1 MLIDKSHRTWAAAT
15 FGLLALSSIAYGLY
29 VYSAPKGATGGS
41 IPGMIFG
48 ILSAALM
55 VYAGLLWWRKKY
67 PTWRIGRAS
76 TWLKGHIWLGSLSV
90 PLALFHAGFRW
101 GGPLTIL
108 LWITLALIVFSGI
121 VGLILQHVV
130 PRLMTERCPLET
142 IYEQIPQVSA
152 PLLLEADASVAAI
165 VGPLP
170 VTKPAIATDELLERK
185 KVNKEQLAIYVEQ
198 VPPEEPPPAEGE
210 KKPPRRKGPVPVLQM
225 EGTEPLLELYLN
237 MVRPYIENADGHRS
251 SLKDAGV
258 AHNIFDRIRKLLP
271 EQAHETTDRLR
282 SYCEERRQLT
292 IQTKLHHLLHSWMFV
307 HLPLSVALMV
317 LGIAHVVTVL
327 WY

>member
-1 MLIDKSHRTWAAAT
+1 MLIDKSHRTWGAVT
-15 FGLLALSSIAYGLY
+15 IGLLVLSSVSYGIY
-29 VYSAPKGATGGS
+29 VHTAPKGATGGS
-41 IPGMIFG
+41 VPGMIYG
-48 ILSAALM
+48 IVSAGM
-55 VYAGLLWWRKKY
+55 MTYAGLLWWRKRY

-101 GGPLTIL
+101 GGPLTVIL
-108 LWITLALIVFSGI
+108 WLVVALIVISGI
-121 VGLILQHVV
+121 VGLILQHVI
-130 PRLMTERCPLET
+130 PKLMTERCPLET

-152 PLLLEADASVAAI
+152 RLLFEADASVAAV

-170 VTKPAIATDELLERK
+170 VPKPPAATDELLERK

-198 VPPEEPPPAEGE
+198 VPPEEPPPVEGE
-210 KKPPRRKGPVPVLQM
+210 KKAPRRKGPVPVMQM
-225 EGTEPLLELYLN
+225 EGSEPLLELYLT
-237 MVRPYIENADGHRS
+237 MVRPYLLNVEGYRS
-251 SLKDAGV
+251 TLTDPGV

-271 EQAHETTDRLR
+271 DGAHEIIDRLR

-292 IQTKLHHLLHSWMFV
+292 IQSKLHHLLHSFMFV
-307 HLPLSVALMV
+307 HLPLSVALIV